1 MLFFVCL
8 QHSLTLPP
16 SHSIGKDLTDPFF
29 EHIWSWMFTG
39 TVDASASSS
48 FFFID
53 PHIGTSPS
61 PTPPHLNMAKFPVG
75 VLEPRHGQTIY
86 SIGKLVGELKANG
99 RLNQR
104 PSAAANQQRDCSTLR
119 TELWRRHYA
128 NRQEL
133 YASSGCFRRFLAEV
147 KAFVLEVC
155 CLSLPAYPFFS
166 FFY

>member
-1 MLFFVCL
+1 
-8 QHSLTLPP
+8 
-16 SHSIGKDLTDPFF
+16 
-29 EHIWSWMFTG
+29 MFTG

-48 FFFID
+48 SSSSFFFID
-53 PHIGTSPS
+53 PHIGSPS

-99 RLNQR
+99 RLNR
-104 PSAAANQQRDCSTLR
+104 TSAANQQPDCSTLR

-155 CLSLPAYPFFS
+155 CLSLPAYRFS